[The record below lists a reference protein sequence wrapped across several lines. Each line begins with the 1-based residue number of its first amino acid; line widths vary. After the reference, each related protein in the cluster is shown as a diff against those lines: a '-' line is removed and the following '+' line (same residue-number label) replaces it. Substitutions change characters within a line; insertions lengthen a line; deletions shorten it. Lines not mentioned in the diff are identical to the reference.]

1 VYPSDSTQTR
11 RSLKALDP
19 LPVGSD
25 PTITCSVSNKPLAEH
40 IVEMNMLPT
49 FFTHAA
55 HGELMSGD
63 TPAMAAVSARFFM
76 NAFLQNNFL
85 PESTPDLPGGE
96 ASRRIA
102 DRVPRILGGYE
113 NRATFV
119 ILEEDLNGVK
129 NRVRDLVA
137 PLSGGLG
144 NLIRRSMR

>member
-1 VYPSDSTQTR
+1 
-11 RSLKALDP
+11 
-19 LPVGSD
+19 
-25 PTITCSVSNKPLAEH
+25 
-40 IVEMNMLPT
+40 
-49 FFTHAA
+49 
-55 HGELMSGD
+55 
-63 TPAMAAVSARFFM
+63 M
-76 NAFLQNNFL
+76 NAFLQNNFF

-102 DRVPRILGGYE
+102 DRVARILGGYE

-119 ILEEDLNGVK
+119 ILEEDLNGLK